1 MYLNQIEAFVEVVDH
16 KSFSKAAKVL
26 YLSQPT
32 ISAYV
37 KSLESEIGTQL
48 IYRTTK
54 DIILSE
60 AGAKFYDYAKEM
72 IRIRNVALSEMQEY
86 TNKLS
91 GNVTI
96 AATSFPSQYLLPKII
111 HEIMPKAPDIK
122 YTLRQLEGSSVISY
136 VESYNAELGITDFA
150 EPDCRCD
157 FLPFA
162 KDKLVL
168 VTPNTPEFQ
177 QYNGHFPLEKLTEY
191 PFIWRNEGYCTHKET
206 TSFLNSIGLTP
217 EDLNIAIQMPSV
229 ESAKQ
234 SVLNNIGISFISH
247 RAVSA
252 FLEANMLLSFDLGSE
267 YLVRTLYAVTNKNRI
282 TSPATTFFINYL
294 KEKYENFPDC

>member
-1 MYLNQIEAFVEVVDH
+1 MYLNQVEAFVEVVDH

-37 KSLESEIGTQL
+37 KSLENEIGTQL

-60 AGAKFYDYAKEM
+60 AGARFYSYAKEM
-72 IRIRNVALSEMQEY
+72 IRIRNVAISEMQEY

-91 GNVTI
+91 GNITI
-96 AATSFPSQYLLPKII
+96 AATSFPSQYLLPKLL
-111 HEIMPKAPDIK
+111 HELMPKAPDVK
-122 YTLRQLEGSSVISY
+122 YTLRQLDGSSVISH
-136 VESYNAELGITDFA
+136 VENYNADIGITDFS

-157 FLPFA
+157 FQPFV

-168 VTPNTPEFQ
+168 ATPNTPEFQ
-177 QYNGHFPLEKLTEY
+177 QYNGHFPWENLTKY
-191 PFIWRNEGYCTHKET
+191 PFIARDEGNCTTKEVIA
-206 TSFLNSIGLTP
+206 FLNNIGLTLD
-217 EDLNIAIQMPSV
+217 DLNIVIQMPSI

-234 SVLNNIGISFISH
+234 AILNNIGISFISQ
-247 RAVSA
+247 RAISA
-252 FLEANMLLSFDLGSE
+252 LVEGNMVLSFDFDSE
-267 YLVRTLYAVTNKNRI
+267 LLVRTLYTVTNKNRI
-282 TSPATTFFINYL
+282 TLPATAFFINYL
-294 KEKYENFPDC
+294 QNKYKDYPNF

>member
-37 KSLESEIGTQL
+37 KSLENEIGTQL

-60 AGAKFYDYAKEM
+60 AGKRFYGYAKEM
-72 IRIRNVALSEMQEY
+72 IRIRNIAISEMQEY

-91 GNVTI
+91 GNITI
-96 AATSFPSQYLLPKII
+96 AATSFPSQYLLPKLI
-111 HEIMPKAPDIK
+111 HEIMPKAPDVK
-122 YTLRQLEGSSVISY
+122 YTLRQLDGSSVISY
-136 VESYNAELGITDFA
+136 VESYNAELGITDFT
-150 EPDCRCD
+150 ESDCKCD

-168 VTPNTPEFQ
+168 ATPNTPEFQ
-177 QYNGHFPLEKLTEY
+177 QYNGHFPLDMLTKY
-191 PFIWRNEGYCTHKET
+191 PFVWRNEGNCTGKET
-206 TSFLNSIGLTP
+206 TAFLNSIGLTSD
-217 EDLNIAIQMPSV
+217 DLNIAIQMPSI
-229 ESAKQ
+229 ESSKQ
-234 SVLNNIGISFISH
+234 SILNNIGISFISQ
-247 RAVSA
+247 RAISA
-252 FLEANMLLSFDLGSE
+252 LLEGNQLLSFDLESE
-267 YLVRTLYAVTNKNRI
+267 HLVRTLYAVTNKNRI

-294 KEKYENFPDC
+294 QEKYKNCPDC